1 MDLSMRQSFLKLSAI
16 FCLGIALAFLPH
28 CGKKAKETGSAPD
41 FTLKSLEGQEITLAS
56 LKGKV
61 VLLDF
66 WATWCG
72 PCRESIPHLVDLFKN
87 YQEKGLEVIGM
98 SLDKGEAEVVRRF
111 SHSMDIPYPIILTPE
126 EVARKFGVTALPTTF
141 LIDKEGK
148 IQEKMIGFNSKIAKE
163 MAEKVRKLTSE

>member
-1 MDLSMRQSFLKLSAI
+1 MRQSFLRLSAI

-28 CGKKAKETGSAPD
+28 CGKKVKETGSAPD
-41 FTLKSLEGQEITLAS
+41 FTLKSLEGREINLAS

-87 YQEKGLEVIGM
+87 YQAKGLEVIGM
-98 SLDKGEAEVVRRF
+98 SLDKGETEVVRRF
-111 SHSMDIPYPIILTPE
+111 SHSMGISYPIILTPE
-126 EVARKFGVTALPTTF
+126 EVSRKFGVTALPTTF

-163 MAEKVRKLTSE
+163 MTEKVRELTSE

>member
-1 MDLSMRQSFLKLSAI
+1 MKRSSLRWFLILGLS
-16 FCLGIALAFLPH
+16 GALAFLPH
-28 CGKKAKETGSAPD
+28 CGRKVKETGTAPD
-41 FTLKSLEGQEITLAS
+41 FTLKTLEGQEIGLAS

-72 PCRESIPHLVDLFKN
+72 PCRESIPHLVDLYKN
-87 YQEKGLEVIGM
+87 YREKGLEVIGM
-98 SLDKGEAEVVRRF
+98 SVDKGEAEVVRRF
-111 SHSMDIPYPIILTPE
+111 SKSMDIPYPIILASE
-126 EVARKFGVTALPTTF
+126 EVARSYGVTALPTTF

-163 MAEKVRKLTSE
+163 MATKVAELISEKP

>member
-1 MDLSMRQSFLKLSAI
+1 MRQPFLKLSVM

-41 FTLKSLEGQEITLAS
+41 FTLKSLEGQEINLAS

-61 VLLDF
+61 VVLDF

-87 YQEKGLEVIGM
+87 YQAKGLEVIGM
-98 SLDKGEAEVVRRF
+98 SLDKGETEVVRRF
-111 SHSMDIPYPIILTPE
+111 SHSMSIPYPIILTPE
-126 EVARKFGVTALPTTF
+126 EVSRKFGVTALPTTF

-148 IQEKMIGFNSKIAKE
+148 IQEKMVGFNSKIAKE
-163 MAEKVRKLTSE
+163 MTERVRELTSE